1 MNPLLAAILAS
12 LTPAQVTAIILELN
26 RNEPAP

>member
-12 LTPAQVTAIILELN
+12 LTPAQVRAIILELN
-26 RNEPAP
+26 RTEP